1 MSLITKDTEY
11 FSNIVI
17 ANAPTCE
24 SPSLLSNDYDLE
36 FFEEVN
42 YNLRSANIDELIK
55 EKPFSVVAQKLKE
68 EMLVPAVKRI
78 QSLLLSKYLF
88 MVKDS
93 DVGRR
98 HLVSLGLV

>member
-1 MSLITKDTEY
+1 M
-11 FSNIVI
+11 
-17 ANAPTCE
+17 
-24 SPSLLSNDYDLE
+24 
-36 FFEEVN
+36 
-42 YNLRSANIDELIK
+42 
-55 EKPFSVVAQKLKE
+55 VAQKLKE